1 MKPRAVQWLLVL
13 AFGSLLAGISG
24 CATEEAGND
33 SPRPWDAPQGWENG
47 MPMVNQQHP
56 Q

>member
-1 MKPRAVQWLLVL
+1 MLF
-13 AFGSLLAGISG
+13 AFGLLLAVISG

-33 SPRPWDAPQGWENG
+33 SVRPWDAPQGWENG
-47 MPMVNQQHP
+47 MPVMNQQHS